1 MSRLSSR
8 LLPILALWTFYA
20 AAAATPA
27 DAPAEQASPVAVII
41 FLILF
46 VGGCVAFGAYL
57 WWNSR
62 KGADNEA
69 AERP

>member
-1 MSRLSSR
+1 MSRSFSI
-8 LLPILALWTFYA
+8 LLPILAAMSLY

-41 FLILF
+41 FLVLF
-46 VGGCVAFGAYL
+46 VGGCVAFGAYT

-62 KGADNEA
+62 KSAEKPGA
-69 AERP
+69 